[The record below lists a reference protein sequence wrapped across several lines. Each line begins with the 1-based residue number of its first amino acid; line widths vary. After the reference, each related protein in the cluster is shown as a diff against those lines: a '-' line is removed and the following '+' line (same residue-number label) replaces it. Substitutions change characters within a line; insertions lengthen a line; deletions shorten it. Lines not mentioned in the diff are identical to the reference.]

1 MLCVKNVLTFVHVNV
16 YYVVQ
21 YVLPLS
27 ACFLNVLCIDVRVLL
42 WDKITLV

>member
-1 MLCVKNVLTFVHVNV
+1 MLCMKYVLTFVRVNV

-27 ACFLNVLCIDVRVLL
+27 ACFLNVLCIDMRVF
-42 WDKITLV
+42 IVG